1 MNTLI
6 VIGYTSDKKCY
17 LNIDESEAIIRYC
30 DSEGISGYE
39 FQENDDI
46 TINKY
51 NFSDEFNAYDV
62 WV

>member
-6 VIGYTSDKKCY
+6 VIGYTGNKTCY

-30 DSEGISGYE
+30 NSEGISKYE
-39 FQENDDI
+39 FQKNDDI
-46 TINKY
+46 QIHKY